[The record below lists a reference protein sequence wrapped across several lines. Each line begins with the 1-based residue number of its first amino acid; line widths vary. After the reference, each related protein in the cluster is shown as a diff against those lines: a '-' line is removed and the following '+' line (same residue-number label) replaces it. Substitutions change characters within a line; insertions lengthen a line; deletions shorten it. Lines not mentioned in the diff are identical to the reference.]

1 MDLINGFKNNTESKK
16 ISYIVAF
23 YNKRKRKWYAM
34 YQYEEIEKAK
44 EKKEEVESL
53 HVGYK
58 CGIFEYIESEIINQ
72 ICV

>member
-1 MDLINGFKNNTESKK
+1 MDLVKGFKDNTGSTK
-16 ISYIVAF
+16 ITYIVAH
-23 YNKRKRKWYAM
+23 YVRRKNKWYPL
-34 YQYEEIEKAK
+34 YQYEDIEKAK

-58 CGIFEYIESEIINQ
+58 CGIFEYIESETINQ